1 VGLPK
6 EYLIKKIMKF
16 LRNIRTELKNTQWPT
31 KKEILEMTL
40 YVLVIAGILALMMLF
55 LDLGFAKI
63 RDWFLNI

>member
-1 VGLPK
+1 
-6 EYLIKKIMKF
+6 MKF

-31 KKEILEMTL
+31 KKEMLEMTL

>member
-1 VGLPK
+1 
-6 EYLIKKIMKF
+6 MKF